1 MSTSETNIDIETG
14 SSTTVEERKET
25 TNTSASNDA
34 AASPSSPS
42 VGDRVGESKSVPLCR
57 HVMES
62 GACCQSPALRN
73 RRFCYSHLRLRGE
86 RIRMARAIAHRQP
99 YRLML
104 PALDDIAGVRVA
116 AARVA
121 DALAAGVL
129 EPQRAGRLVYT
140 FQQISSALRWEAKA
154 RLNPTREETGAP
166 PLSPVGDRVGDDQKL
181 LVEEYP
187 EFEAEFGLPAGLDLS
202 QPPHVL
208 FPPPEQ
214 TWPTATAAVGAAA
227 QVPAYNDPPPSCH
240 RWTREGIELEDLDK
254 RREYMSD
261 EAYYKESRK
270 ITDRISNQVKT
281 EMRKQ
286 QEAEWQAEADRR
298 NAFEAEKSRIY
309 RNMDDGQRRAY
320 HVGVLAGLETAKR
333 DAEAEE
339 EARKKKPAAKAVAS

>member
-1 MSTSETNIDIETG
+1 
-14 SSTTVEERKET
+14 
-25 TNTSASNDA
+25 
-34 AASPSSPS
+34 
-42 VGDRVGESKSVPLCR
+42 
-57 HVMES
+57 MES
-62 GACCQSPALRN
+62 GACCPSPALRN

-208 FPPPEQ
+208 FRLLSKPGPQRPPLLGLPPRFRPTTILRPRVIAGPGKALSWR
-214 TWPTATAAVGAAA
+214 TWTNAA
-227 QVPAYNDPPPSCH
+227 S
-240 RWTREGIELEDLDK
+240 I
-254 RREYMSD
+254 
-261 EAYYKESRK
+261 
-270 ITDRISNQVKT
+270 
-281 EMRKQ
+281 
-286 QEAEWQAEADRR
+286 
-298 NAFEAEKSRIY
+298 
-309 RNMDDGQRRAY
+309 
-320 HVGVLAGLETAKR
+320 
-333 DAEAEE
+333 
-339 EARKKKPAAKAVAS
+339 